1 MTIHDIIVNC
11 GSLLADTSII
21 ILDDYGEVKWQDIFK
36 NLPLDYENLKIK
48 FFIVGILYERIPKI
62 YFRFYV

>member
-1 MTIHDIIVNC
+1 MTIYDVIVNC
-11 GSLLADTSII
+11 GSLLADTLII
-21 ILDDYGEVKWQDIFK
+21 ILDDYGEVKWQDIFE